1 MDITQSSGLSA
12 LYVNGELVDNKGF
25 LTESDGENMN
35 YILNNN
41 DEIISGEIKE
51 SKLSEEDLIELL
63 KISKSKKSLMDQL
76 NDDYPLTNT
85 KKTRKKSSKKSSKK
99 QKKNKTKRK

>member
-1 MDITQSSGLSA
+1 MDVTHSSGLSA
-12 LYVNGELVDNKGF
+12 VYVNGELVDNKGF

-51 SKLSEEDLIELL
+51 SKLSEEDLIKLL
-63 KISKSKKSLMDQL
+63 EISKSKKSLMDQL
-76 NDDYPLTNT
+76 KDDYPLTNS
-85 KKTRKKSSKKSSKK
+85 KKTRKKSKKK
-99 QKKNKTKRK
+99 QKKRKTKRK